1 MLSAIRLMPPLAAT
15 LAPLGEDPVAGLEVL
30 RAIGYRAVQL
40 SATQPG
46 MRPRELDASSRRD
59 LSVRLRRLEMR
70 CAGLDLWIPPEHFA
84 NPVYADRALDAMK
97 QAISLAADL
106 GRVAVSTALPAQTE
120 ANAQLLRD
128 IRAMISGAAAHAGVE
143 IADHG
148 SDAVK
153 GAWEGSAGDPMGVGI
168 DPAMLLSIGE
178 DPVLSVARCAKRLRA
193 ARIVDMLQSGMRA
206 PPCEADGARLQ
217 LDEYVLALAG
227 GGFRRS
233 PVADARNWHH
243 PRAGL
248 ERVRALWPA
257 ESES

>member
-1 MLSAIRLMPPLAAT
+1 
-15 LAPLGEDPVAGLEVL
+15 
-30 RAIGYRAVQL
+30 
-40 SATQPG
+40 
-46 MRPRELDASSRRD
+46 
-59 LSVRLRRLEMR
+59 
-70 CAGLDLWIPPEHFA
+70 
-84 NPVYADRALDAMK
+84 MK

-128 IRAMISGAAAHAGVE
+128 VRAMISGAAAHAGVE

-206 PPCEADGARLQ
+206 PPCEADGARLR

-248 ERVRALWPA
+248 ERVRALWPE